1 MSLRQAS
8 RSGFPA
14 WQDLEIRLESLTSI
28 LSMEPNMNKKTVQFT
43 ITALVSIALIIMAHL
58 AAGSMAQRGQLPVV
72 PQDLNY
78 FRVIFSIVVTIL
90 LITPAFCLFVFQ
102 GRKGPSD
109 NWRNLYTFA
118 YVAY

>member
-1 MSLRQAS
+1 
-8 RSGFPA
+8 
-14 WQDLEIRLESLTSI
+14 
-28 LSMEPNMNKKTVQFT
+28 MNKKTVRFA
-43 ITALVSIALIIMAHL
+43 ITGLVALAMLVVAHL
-58 AAGSMAQRGQLPVV
+58 AAGACARSEELPEVAK
-72 PQDLNY
+72 DLNY

-118 YVAY
+118 YIAYMIHLYWAIFGMMGGDWSMIFGHPNSS